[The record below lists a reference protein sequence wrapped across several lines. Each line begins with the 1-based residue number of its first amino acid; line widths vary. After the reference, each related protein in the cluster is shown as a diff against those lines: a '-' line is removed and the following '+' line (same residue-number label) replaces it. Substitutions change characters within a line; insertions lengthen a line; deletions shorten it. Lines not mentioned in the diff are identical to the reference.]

1 MMFEEFVYGKRI
13 AVVGPAIPVGDQS
26 AAIDE
31 HDLVY
36 RLAQRRQP
44 IPEYGTRTDIIY
56 LNGLLGRR
64 ILDDDMRDHYEFAKN
79 ASWWVYKTPHG
90 RQERPHGKQRMAI
103 KPAIRN
109 ENAITGVLWDLVQ
122 FPVGSITVYGTDL
135 FAAGP
140 KHSYHPLE
148 QPDGATPEQLEW
160 FVLHRPFEQLRT
172 HRAIVRTGKIV
183 GDDRYL
189 AAATMTDAEYQLVV
203 DEWEAAYQAH
213 KAAEPAL
220 T

>member
-1 MMFEEFVYGKRI
+1 MSTFEEYVAGKRI

-44 IPEYGTRTDIIY
+44 IPEYGTRLDIAY
-56 LNGLLGRR
+56 LNGLLGRT
-64 ILDDDMRDHYEFAKN
+64 ILDDDKRDYYERIRN
-79 ASWWVYKTPHG
+79 CGWWVYKTPHG
-90 RQERPHGKQRMAI
+90 RQHRPHGKERMAI

-122 FPVGSITVYGTDL
+122 FPVASITVYGTDL
-135 FAAGP
+135 FAGGP
-140 KHSYHPLE
+140 MGSYHPSE
-148 QPDGATPEQLEW
+148 QPDGATPEQLAW
-160 FVLHRPFEQLRT
+160 FVMHRPLEQLRT
-172 HRAIVRTGKIV
+172 HRAIVATGKVV

-189 AAATMTDAEYQLVV
+189 KAATMTDAEYQVV
-203 DEWEAAYQAH
+203 IDEWQS
-213 KAAEPAL
+213 AL
-220 T
+220 DALDLSHP

>member
-1 MMFEEFVYGKRI
+1 MIFEEFVYNKRI
-13 AVVGPAIPVGDQS
+13 AVVGPAMPVGDQS
-26 AAIDE
+26 AEIDE

-44 IPEYGTRTDIIY
+44 IPEYGSRIDIAY

-64 ILDDDMRDHYEFAKN
+64 ILDDDMRDHYEFVKN
-79 ASWWVYKTPHG
+79 CSWWVYKTPHG
-90 RQERPHGKQRMAI
+90 RQYRPHGKERMAI
-103 KPAIRN
+103 KPPIRN
-109 ENAITGVLWDLVQ
+109 ENAITGVLYDLVQ
-122 FPVGSITVYGTDL
+122 FPVASISVYGTDL

-140 KHSYHPLE
+140 KGSYHPAE

-160 FVLHRPFEQLRT
+160 FVVHRPFEQLRT
-172 HRAIVRTGKIV
+172 HRAIVATGKIR

-189 AAATMTDAEYQLVV
+189 KAATMTDAEYQVVV
-203 DEWEAAYQAH
+203 DEWTAAYEAH
-213 KAAEPAL
+213 KAEAVTL